1 MRKEV
6 LAALDRMT
14 DAVAKYHPK
23 RQLKARRGT
32 SSPKKGKTK

>member
-14 DAVAKYHPK
+14 DAVVKYHPK
-23 RQLKARRGT
+23 RQLKARKGT
-32 SSPKKGKTK
+32 SSPNRKKK